1 MRGMEARQHA
11 PVLTPLRH
19 GLSRIDALFDRL
31 YGWRFNPLYQS
42 GTIAVLLLLVLLA
55 TGLYLLLF
63 YRIGSPYAS
72 VARMQDQLWSGRWI
86 RTLHRYASDAAMVAV
101 AVHAIRMFLR
111 RRTWG
116 ARALAWITGLG
127 LVALFLFIA
136 MTGFV
141 MVWDVQ
147 GRFLAMEGA
156 RILDVLP
163 IFSEPIS
170 RAFTGERTMPGAF
183 FFLNYFLHIAL
194 PLGMAVFLYLHVS
207 RIARP
212 KLLPARPL
220 AWSVVGV
227 LTVLSMVRPAPLPP
241 MADPSRLPHHVPVD
255 WFFGFWLPVTLQMP
269 AAWVWATG
277 AALAVA
283 LLTVPQWT
291 RPAKHR
297 RPQPSVVDE
306 RYCTGCE
313 QCSLDCPYEAIAM
326 VARADDR
333 PTLVARVTP
342 ERCVSCGICAG
353 SCGPMAVGP
362 PGRTGR
368 DQLTRVRRFLEERR
382 PGADDIVL
390 VACSRGAGEVGAMP
404 SFANALVYPAD
415 CIGSVHSS
423 VVEFLVRSGV
433 GGVMVAGC
441 PERDCWNREGTTWT
455 RARLFH
461 DRDAELQARVDR
473 ARVRYVEVGAA
484 ERAALA
490 ARLAAFR
497 GELAQLA
504 PAEAEPAV
512 AITGE
517 CDLPSSAHD
526 QPAEEVRA

>member
-1 MRGMEARQHA
+1 MAGMEAQN
-11 PVLTPLRH
+11 
-19 GLSRIDALFDRL
+19 DALFDRL
-31 YGWRFNPLYQS
+31 YGWRLNPLYQS

-72 VARMQDQLWSGRWI
+72 VARMQDQVWSGRWL
-86 RTLHRYASDAAMVAV
+86 RTLHRYASDAAMIAV
-101 AVHAIRMFLR
+101 AIHAARMFLR

-116 ARALAWITGLG
+116 ARALAWVSGLG
-127 LVALFLFIA
+127 LVPLFVFIA

-141 MVWDVQ
+141 MVWDVH

-207 RIARP
+207 RVARP

-220 AWSVVGV
+220 AWGIVGV
-227 LTVLSMVRPAPLPP
+227 LTALSLVRPAPLPSL
-241 MADPSRLPHHVPVD
+241 ADPSVLPHMVPVD
-255 WFFGFWLPVTLQMP
+255 WFFGFWLPVTLRMP
-269 AAWVWATG
+269 AEWMWAAG
-277 AALAVA
+277 AALTIA
-283 LLTVPQWT
+283 LLTVPLWT
-291 RPAKHR
+291 RPGKNAA
-297 RPQPSVVDE
+297 PAPSAVDE
-306 RYCTGCE
+306 RYCTGCV
-313 QCSLDCPYEAIAM
+313 QCSLDCPYEAITM
-326 VARADDR
+326 VARSDDR

-368 DQLTRVRRFLEERR
+368 DQLTRVRQFLEESR
-382 PGADDIVL
+382 PGSDDIVL
-390 VACSRGAGEVGAMP
+390 VACRRGAGEVGAMQ
-404 SFANALVYPAD
+404 SFADALVYPAD

-423 VVEFLVRSGV
+423 VVEFLIRNGV
-433 GGVMVAGC
+433 GGVLVAGC

-455 RARLFH
+455 RARLFY
-461 DRDAELQARVDR
+461 DREAELQARVDR
-473 ARVRYVEVGAA
+473 ARVRFLEVGAA
-484 ERAALA
+484 ERAELA
-490 ARLAAFR
+490 SQLAAFR
-497 GELAQLA
+497 HDLAQLA

-517 CDLPSSAHD
+517 CDLPSPAHD
-526 QPAEEVRA
+526 EDHEEVRA